1 MILVLIVENI
11 SLSEQLNVEIVE
23 KNYQI
28 KSVLIA
34 ENLTMV
40 LSEIHQFVL
49 IVSIYF
55 KKQLLMKKIKKGE
68 NI

>member
-1 MILVLIVENI
+1 MILALIVENT
-11 SLSEQLNVEIVE
+11 SLSGQLNVKIVE

-28 KSVLIA
+28 KSVHIV

-40 LSEIHQFVL
+40 LSEIRQFVL

-55 KKQLLMKKIKKGE
+55 KK
-68 NI
+68 